1 MQLYHTQPAVRY
13 EWEEGSDESFPVSP
27 GSTSNVV
34 IVVAC
39 YGMGEPTDSAKEWY
53 DWLMSAEREAEVE
66 AGTLDFSGMR
76 FSVFGL
82 GSSKTHGQYCTC
94 ADVWP
99 AAVLAHWSGIAL
111 PTGAW
116 LWLCVAVWHGQTM
129 SLDGKLTNG

>member
-53 DWLMSAEREAEVE
+53 DWLMSAEREA
-66 AGTLDFSGMR
+66 AGSR
-76 FSVFGL
+76 QPPR
-82 GSSKTHGQYCTC
+82 GQAH
-94 ADVWP
+94 AD
-99 AAVLAHWSGIAL
+99 GR
-111 PTGAW
+111 
-116 LWLCVAVWHGQTM
+116 
-129 SLDGKLTNG
+129 